1 METRIIDDFDSPEY
15 LTTEEVAKLY
25 PFYSANTL
33 RVLRYRGQSPFPY
46 LKVKKKVLY
55 DKADVERV
63 INNSEVDE
71 YIG

>member
-1 METRIIDDFDSPEY
+1 METQNNDKPVY
-15 LTTEEVAKLY
+15 LTTEQVSELY
-25 PFYSANTL
+25 PFYSANTF